1 MTLIEIAYM
10 NDNMLFEK
18 YKQLQGQVDWFKMAE
33 LSYRDPAEAKRRL
46 QCESDLKMVGQAL
59 RERGLL

>member
-18 YKQLQGQVDWFKMAE
+18 YKSLQDQMEWHKRAE
-33 LSYRDPAEAKRRL
+33 HSYRDPGEAKRRL